1 MKRAARPW
9 YVVPAPL
16 AVPGTCKTRDVPERS
31 LADVAEAIMSSW
43 GPDTTYATDEPSR
56 NPGAR
61 SRSQC
66 GTTALV
72 LQDWLGGKL
81 LVADAFRDGQRVG
94 AHYWNRLPSGEEVDL
109 TCDQFLPNERV
120 GEGAEVQRPPDAAW
134 KDHPGYGPYLVLKE
148 RVTALLAMDTQQV

>member
-1 MKRAARPW
+1 M
-9 YVVPAPL
+9 VSGPL

-31 LADVAEAIMSSW
+31 LAEVAEAIMSSW
-43 GPDTTYATDEPSR
+43 GPGTTYATDEPSR

-94 AHYWNRLPSGEEVDL
+94 VHYWNRLPSGEEIDL
-109 TCDQFLPNERV
+109 TCDQFLPNESV
-120 GEGAEVQRPPDAAW
+120 GEVAEVQKPPDAAW
-134 KDHPGYGPYLVLKE
+134 KDHAGYGPCLVLKE
-148 RVTALLAMDTQQV
+148 RVAALLV